1 MASLIF
7 DSFLDDLVKGGINF
21 ATDTFQVML
30 VASTYDATT
39 NKGVHTRRS
48 NVTGEVT
55 GTGYTAGGKQ
65 TTPTCT
71 KDTALHREDITF
83 SNVTWSTSTIT
94 ARACVIFKLAGGTLP
109 GTPANDPLIAYVDF
123 GQDVSSTAAA
133 FSVTFSSALRFQ
145 N

>member
-1 MASLIF
+1 MASMIY
-7 DSFLDDLVKGGINF
+7 DAFLDNLVKGGINF
-21 ATDTFQVML
+21 ATDTFKVIL
-30 VASTYDATT
+30 VKSTYDPSAS
-39 NKGVHTRRS
+39 KGTHDNYT
-48 NVTGEVT
+48 NVTGGSFEVT
-55 GTGYTAGGKQ
+55 GTNYNAGGLA

-83 SNVTWSTSTIT
+83 TNVTWSTSTIT
-94 ARACVIFKLAGGTLP
+94 ARACIIYKVGSDA
-109 GTPANDPLIAYVDF
+109 AHSWLIAYVDF